1 MNCLGLFFI
10 RSSGKGKKQVSLHY
24 TAAQLLEKGVLVE
37 IEDLPTSQYV
47 SLEGR
52 MSGPNLGGGWGNS
65 GLGTGWEGRSVVP
78 ALKELLRWGRQA
90 APDRERRA
98 VGVAWHS
105 SRHPKAQDA
114 GKASWKRKQP
124 EQRAEVC

>member
-1 MNCLGLFFI
+1 MNCLGLFFL

-65 GLGTGWEGRSVVP
+65 GLGTGWEGKKRGP
-78 ALKELLRWGRQA
+78 CPEGAIRMMGKTG
-90 APDRERRA
+90 
-98 VGVAWHS
+98 S
-105 SRHPKAQDA
+105 SR
-114 GKASWKRKQP
+114 
-124 EQRAEVC
+124 QRAKGSGRGLAQF

>member
-52 MSGPNLGGGWGNS
+52 ISGPNLGGGWGIS
-65 GLGTGWEGRSVVP
+65 GLGTGWERVSRAAAEGAALGEKFGR
-78 ALKELLRWGRQA
+78 
-90 APDRERRA
+90 
-98 VGVAWHS
+98 
-105 SRHPKAQDA
+105 
-114 GKASWKRKQP
+114 
-124 EQRAEVC
+124 